1 VLQVTRLDNQTLPP
15 SMQLPKHAS
24 AVLIGDFYDPLDQI
38 RDRFARIADAGVSG
52 HIIQITDPAEE
63 TLPWQGRTEFL
74 EMAGTGRF
82 IAGRAETLRADYV
95 AAMQRQRDGLRQLA
109 RQLNWTF
116 AVHHTD
122 QSPHPLLM
130 ALYMRLTQ
138 RPGAR

>member
-1 VLQVTRLDNQTLPP
+1 MN
-15 SMQLPKHAS
+15 
-24 AVLIGDFYDPLDQI
+24 
-38 RDRFARIADAGVSG
+38 
-52 HIIQITDPAEE
+52 
-63 TLPWQGRTEFL
+63 
-74 EMAGTGRF
+74 
-82 IAGRAETLRADYV
+82 
-95 AAMQRQRDGLRQLA
+95 RQRDGLRLLA